1 MVRMQKIKVNY
12 IQKVC
17 FHDGPGIRTT
27 IFLNSCLLKCP
38 WCANPETS
46 RFTKKYYV
54 NDNCRYGGSCPYK
67 LTCEGKKS
75 SNELLAQNY
84 NLCPVEAIEKNVKEY
99 SVSELEEIIL
109 EDNFLY
115 KKDGGVTFSGGEP
128 LIQSDVIK
136 ELFIRL
142 KKQNI
147 NIAVETCLY
156 VSKENIEK
164 IIEYVDLF
172 IIDIKILD
180 TKESAKVL
188 GGNLEKY
195 LTNVDYIFKNRKKV
209 IFRIPLIKPYITSE
223 SNLEEIYNLLKEYKP
238 SKVEIFKG
246 HNLARE
252 KYLKLG
258 LNYNEVE
265 TMNDDEILDIKNKI
279 NNLDINVEII
289 SF

>member
-1 MVRMQKIKVNY
+1 MVKMRKINVNN

-27 IFLNSCLLKCP
+27 IFLNSCLLNCP

-46 RFTKKYYV
+46 HFKKIYYV
-54 NDNCRYGGSCPYK
+54 NDNCKYNGSCPYK
-67 LTCEGKKS
+67 INCKGKES
-75 SNELLAQNY
+75 SNELLDKNY
-84 NLCPVEAIEKNVKEY
+84 NLCPVEAIEKNIKEY

-109 EDNFLY
+109 EDKFLY
-115 KKDGGVTFSGGEP
+115 KEDGGVTFSGGEP
-128 LIQSDVIK
+128 LIQSNILSK
-136 ELFIRL
+136 LFKNL

-156 VSKENIEK
+156 VKKENIEE
-164 IIEYVDLF
+164 IINYVDLF

-180 TKESAKVL
+180 EKESKKIIN
-188 GGNLEKY
+188 GNLETY
-195 LTNVDYIFKNRKKV
+195 LTNIDYIFKNNKKV
-209 IFRIPLIKPYITSE
+209 IFRIPLIKPYITNE
-223 SNLEEIYNLLKEYKP
+223 NNLNKIYNLLEKYKP
-238 SKVEIFKG
+238 YKVEIFKG

-258 LNYNEVE
+258 LNYNEVK
-265 TMNDDEILDIKNKI
+265 TISDDEIIKIKNKI
-279 NNLDINVEII
+279 NNLDINIEVI